1 MSAGC
6 LPVKSASLEAVPVF
20 RDRILL
26 MVGPGSPLFK
36 KKSVSLEDFAQ
47 QPLIVPKTGSIRRL
61 IEKNLRPYREDLN
74 ITMELTSVV
83 MIKRFVAS
91 GLGVSLICASF
102 ARDRVQTG
110 DCRLLR
116 IDGLDLW
123 RELAL
128 VYRKDR
134 SLPLVASSFVELARH
149 ELLPHKP
156 DYQ

>member
-1 MSAGC
+1 
-6 LPVKSASLEAVPVF
+6 VKSPSLEVMPVF

-26 MVGPGSPLFK
+26 MVGQGSPFFTR
-36 KKSVSLEDFAQ
+36 KSVTLEEFAQ

-61 IEKNLRPYREDLN
+61 IEKNLRPFREDLN

-91 GLGVSLICASF
+91 GLGVSLICACF
-102 ARDRVQTG
+102 ARDRVSTG
-110 DCRLLR
+110 EAKLLK
-116 IDGLDLW
+116 IEGLDLW

-134 SLPLVASSFVELARH
+134 SLPLAASSFLKLAREELAV
-149 ELLPHKP
+149 
-156 DYQ
+156 